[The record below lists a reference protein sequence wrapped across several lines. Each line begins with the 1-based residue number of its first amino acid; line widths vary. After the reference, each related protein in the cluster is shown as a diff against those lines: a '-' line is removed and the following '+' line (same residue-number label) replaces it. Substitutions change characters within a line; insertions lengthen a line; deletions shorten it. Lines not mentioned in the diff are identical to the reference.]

1 MVKIKL
7 SSVFIL
13 AAFVIAPI
21 AAIPLPSSSTPTHPG
36 TGDAHHDTNPADH
49 QWVYLQRLMI
59 YEGYFLWLMIL
70 LLLYP
75 QVRIRVTLVPKMLI
89 IIQQI
94 ISEYMFK
101 D

>member
-1 MVKIKL
+1 MIKLDQTETPSSWWYKNYLPLLPLSSESAGLTPIFFCVEHKQTLISLFNMVKIKL

-49 QWVYLQRLMI
+49 Q
-59 YEGYFLWLMIL
+59 
-70 LLLYP
+70 
-75 QVRIRVTLVPKMLI
+75 
-89 IIQQI
+89 
-94 ISEYMFK
+94 
-101 D
+101 